1 MTNDRGLE
9 ILLANNINPKE
20 MTRIVVLHTIIE
32 RKLSREDMLEV
43 IYSFDWL
50 KLTRP
55 CKSCVR
61 LLNYKED

>member
-20 MTRIVVLHTIIE
+20 MTRIGVLHTIIE

-55 CKSCVR
+55 CKYCVR
-61 LLNYKED
+61 LLNYKEE